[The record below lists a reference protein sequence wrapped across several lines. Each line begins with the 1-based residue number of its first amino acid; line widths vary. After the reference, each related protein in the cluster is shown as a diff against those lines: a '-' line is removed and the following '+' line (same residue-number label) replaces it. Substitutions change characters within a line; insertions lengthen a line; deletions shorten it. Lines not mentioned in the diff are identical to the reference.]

1 MGLFLASII
10 LGIVPMVVYALIVW
24 RLDRWEKEPFPLMLA
39 AFFWGFIPSA
49 IFALISQGLLGMPLE
64 MSGREPTLMDELT
77 QASIHAPVT
86 EEFIKAFGVW
96 LVIRIFHR
104 EVDSVLDGM
113 IYGSMVGFGFSAI
126 ENILYFSGQ
135 PDPASLA
142 MLFFLRAFIF
152 GFLHAMFT
160 ALTGVGLALGKFTR
174 FPLMKIGWPVL
185 GLSAAMATHALH
197 NYFATM
203 GGESLLYAILG
214 CALGVVSFAVMIGIC
229 LYHENKWIQIH
240 LADEVDDGVIFAQ
253 QALDAAAYWKR
264 SSFNIFSLGISGYF
278 NRRRLLHRATKLAYR
293 KQRIT
298 RRGNLPHLEVSVSKL
313 REEVRNLSRLDPLV
327 VSGMIVSGRR
337 LPPPLPPRRTVPPPL
352 PPRQ

>member
-49 IFALISQGLLGMPLE
+49 IFALISQVILGIPLE

-96 LVIRIFHR
+96 LVMRIFRR
-104 EVDSVLDGM
+104 EVDSILDGM

-126 ENILYFSGQ
+126 ENILYFSSQ
-135 PDPASLA
+135 PDPGSLA
-142 MLFFLRAFIF
+142 VLFFLRAFIF

-160 ALTGVGLALGKFTR
+160 GLTGTGLALGKFTR
-174 FPLMKIGWPVL
+174 IPLMKIGWPLL
-185 GLSAAMATHALH
+185 GLAAAMATHALH
-197 NYFATM
+197 NYFATI

-214 CALGVVSFAVMIGIC
+214 CALGVCFFGVLIGVC
-229 LYHENKWIQIH
+229 LFHENKWIQIH

-253 QALDAAAYWKR
+253 QARDAAAYWKR
-264 SSFNIFSLGISGYF
+264 SSLSLI
-278 NRRRLLHRATKLAYR
+278 H
-293 KQRIT
+293 I
-298 RRGNLPHLEVSVSKL
+298 
-313 REEVRNLSRLDPLV
+313 
-327 VSGMIVSGRR
+327 
-337 LPPPLPPRRTVPPPL
+337 
-352 PPRQ
+352 